1 MEELDRRHKAIEY
14 LFEPTFIKG
23 TNTVYGMCGEYY
35 PIERLNY
42 FDYQYYLNKGQDKV
56 ISSYE
61 KEEYKCK
68 QFLDDKIGFTELIF
82 SLENFFT
89 LQAIILNLEFC
100 RHEPKEVSNNG
111 K

>member
-1 MEELDRRHKAIEY
+1 MEDRRYKAIND
-14 LFEPTFIKG
+14 LFKPTYIKSA
-23 TNTVYGMCGEYY
+23 NSVYGMCGEYY

-42 FDYQYYLNKGQDKV
+42 FEYQYYLNKGQDKV

-61 KEEYKCK
+61 KEEYYCK

-82 SLENFFT
+82 SLENFYT
-89 LQAIILNLEFC
+89 LQTILLNLECEYQRRFIY
-100 RHEPKEVSNNG
+100 G

>member
-1 MEELDRRHKAIEY
+1 MDRRQKAINY
-14 LFEPTFIKG
+14 LFEPAYIKG
-23 TNTVYGMCGEYY
+23 ANSVYGMCGEYY

-42 FDYQYYLNKGQDKV
+42 FEYQYYLNKGQDKV

-61 KEEYKCK
+61 KEEYYCK

-89 LQAIILNLEFC
+89 LQAILLNLEFC
-100 RHEPKEVSNNG
+100 MPKEV
-111 K
+111 

>member
-1 MEELDRRHKAIEY
+1 MEDRRYKAINY
-14 LFEPTFIKG
+14 LFEPTYVKG
-23 TNTVYGMCGEYY
+23 ANSVYGMFGDYY
-35 PIERLNY
+35 PIDKLNY
-42 FDYQYYLNKGQDKV
+42 FEYQYYLNKGQDKV

-61 KEEYKCK
+61 KEECKCK
-68 QFLDDKIGFTELIF
+68 QFLDGQIGFTELIF

-100 RHEPKEVSNNG
+100 TQEPKEVSKNG

>member
-1 MEELDRRHKAIEY
+1 MEDRRYKAINY
-14 LFEPTFIKG
+14 LFKPTYIKG
-23 TNTVYGMCGEYY
+23 ANTTYGMCGEYY
-35 PIERLNY
+35 SIGKLNY

-56 ISSYE
+56 ISSYK

-68 QFLDDKIGFTELIF
+68 QFLDGQIGFTELIF

-89 LQAIILNLEFC
+89 LQAIILGLEFC
-100 RHEPKEVSNNG
+100 TQEPKEVSKNG